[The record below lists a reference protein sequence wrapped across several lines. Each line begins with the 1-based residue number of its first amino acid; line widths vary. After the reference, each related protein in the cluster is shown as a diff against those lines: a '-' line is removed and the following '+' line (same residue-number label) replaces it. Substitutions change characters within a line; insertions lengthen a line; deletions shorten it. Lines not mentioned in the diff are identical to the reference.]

1 MTDFFKDIKLII
13 GLFINSQ
20 AGHNYITH
28 YVRDYKL
35 KGSVTL
41 DIKVYLWLLKPHQ
54 RGGRLWHYT
63 DLLSSKL
70 STKVDG
76 FKGQD
81 KVDVRLTTRLAS
93 GV

>member
-1 MTDFFKDIKLII
+1 M
-13 GLFINSQ
+13 
-20 AGHNYITH
+20 YI
-28 YVRDYKL
+28 RDYKL

-41 DIKVYLWLLKPHQ
+41 DIKVYLLLLKPHQ
-54 RGGRLWHYT
+54 RGERLWHYT
-63 DLLSSKL
+63 DFLSSKL

-93 GV
+93 EV